1 MKRNPFYKTLQALA
15 LLLLALAT
23 MAGAATGL
31 DTDPDTQELYV
42 NMPVIGL
49 NEVEITA
56 DDIANGLTSFM
67 VYDDGGKSGDYSND
81 AFGHLSLKVP
91 TGYGVLISGTV
102 ETEVDLDKLTIYNET
117 VSGSLSLNDENR
129 LFISDE
135 VVPVA
140 FESNGSNANSGFALK
155 VFVVKRSD
163 VQVTILDGGRVYL
176 DKAEAIVGET
186 VTLTISPADGYVYG
200 GLEVKDASNKTV
212 AINVI
217 GTTATFTMP
226 ASDVTVI
233 PTWNKLYDV
242 TIENVTGG
250 DVFAVNNQALAGETV
265 TLTMYHYGLYELGG
279 LEVKDASDN
288 SVAVT
293 ITGTTATFMMPAS
306 DVTVTP
312 TWNLLYV
319 VNISSRTGGEVNS
332 DKEMAV
338 VGETVTLTI
347 APADGYVYGS
357 LEVKDA
363 SNNSVAVTVTGT
375 TATFTMP
382 TSNVYVYPA
391 WNKLYDVT
399 VAKVTGGEV
408 KADEAIVAEGAPVT
422 LTVSPAKD
430 YMLSNLEIKDE
441 NQNVVNVTIAA
452 SSFSNTA
459 SFVMPSA
466 NVTVTPTWTKI
477 HSAEGGLFV
486 NMPVSGE
493 QNITIPDGITS
504 FKLYDDGGKDGMYSY
519 NADGYLTVTAPEG
532 YVLQVSGTM
541 KSYNYKGKL
550 SVFDGENSQ
559 ATPLLNECSKGNKVG
574 TRISTGNVMTFY
586 FQSTSNY
593 STEVSDGLDLTVNVI
608 KMDLSLAEDGEGGYY
623 VNMLAQYT
631 ATLNITADDIANGVT
646 SFNVYDDGGK
656 EGKFSYNAD
665 GYLTITAPEG
675 YVLQMSGTVFYN
687 GNGNLSVYD
696 GGNSQ
701 ATPLLS
707 NVDDKD
713 IGTRIS
719 TGNVVT
725 FYFLSTAIVS
735 DYVSK
740 GFELNVQL
748 IKMDLALAKDGEGA
762 YYVNMLAQNTAT
774 LNITADDIANGVT
787 SFNIYDDGGVEYD
800 HSWNVDGYLTITV
813 PKDYVLQLTG
823 KAKTRSGGGDRCL
836 LSVFDG
842 NVTASPLLTDFEQ
855 GFDDGDIGMVVSS
868 GNVMT
873 IYLKSKWNNQT
884 TAPGLELKATLVR
897 RGFGAVA
904 ITKAGDGKFRA
915 TIDGTYTGTETLSIP
930 NEIEVDEVDYDREL
944 EVGVPVTAMLPVAL
958 PEESS
963 VNADFYTL
971 KKVEQVG
978 DRWQATMTYIGDG
991 KLPQPNTPY
1000 AFILKEGETKL
1011 EFNLNGKKA
1020 TVQTGPIQNV
1030 CGLDKDCVLD
1040 DKGNITDDWFFTG
1053 TYAYKVWNGADEE
1066 NGIEQ
1071 HPELG
1076 LAYAFAATDNP
1087 GGAAKGKFGRIVAG
1101 AHANPMRCYLR
1112 KRDANVKLVK
1122 AQQVA
1127 AASYVARYSVNYV
1140 PETIDVEF
1148 VKDDAKG
1155 GRTVLHGRMNT
1166 VTGEFKMLRDFD
1178 LKGRKVNSANKA
1190 RGAYY
1195 GKKVLKK

>member
-23 MAGAATGL
+23 MASAATEYYKM
-31 DTDPDTQELYV
+31 TIV
-42 NMPVIGL
+42 NV
-49 NEVEITA
+49 
-56 DDIANGLTSFM
+56 
-67 VYDDGGKSGDYSND
+67 DGGK
-81 AFGHLSLKVP
+81 
-91 TGYGVLISGTV
+91 
-102 ETEVDLDKLTIYNET
+102 
-117 VSGSLSLNDENR
+117 
-129 LFISDE
+129 
-135 VVPVA
+135 
-140 FESNGSNANSGFALK
+140 
-155 VFVVKRSD
+155 
-163 VQVTILDGGRVYL
+163 VTAYTD
-176 DKAEAIVGET
+176 
-186 VTLTISPADGYVYG
+186 
-200 GLEVKDASNKTV
+200 
-212 AINVI
+212 
-217 GTTATFTMP
+217 
-226 ASDVTVI
+226 
-233 PTWNKLYDV
+233 
-242 TIENVTGG
+242 
-250 DVFAVNNQALAGETV
+250 QARAGETV
-265 TLTMYHYGLYELGG
+265 VLTIEPSYYYYAGN
-279 LEVKDASDN
+279 LEVTDASDN

-293 ITGTTATFMMPAS
+293 ITGTTATFTMPAS
-306 DVTVTP
+306 DVIVTP
-312 TWNLLYV
+312 TWNLLYG
-319 VNISSRTGGEVNS
+319 VNISSRTGGEVTS
-332 DKEMAV
+332 DKSNTLA
-338 VGETVTLTI
+338 GETVTLTI
-347 APADGYVYGS
+347 TPADGYVYGS
-357 LEVKDA
+357 LEVVDA
-363 SNNSVAVTVTGT
+363 SNNAVAVEVTGN

-382 TSNVYVYPA
+382 ASDVYVYPT
-391 WNKLYDVT
+391 WNKLYNVT
-399 VAKVTGGEV
+399 VANVTGGEV
-408 KADEAIVAEGAPVT
+408 IADEAIVAEGAPVT

-466 NVTVTPTWTKI
+466 NVTVTPSWTKI

-504 FKLYDDGGKDGMYSY
+504 FKLYDDGGKDGTYSY

-541 KSYNYKGKL
+541 KSYNGYGKL
-550 SVFDGENSQ
+550 SVFDGGNSQ
-559 ATPLLNECSKGNKVG
+559 ATLLLDECTRGNEVG

-593 STEVSDGLDLTVNVI
+593 SIEVSDGLDLTVNVI

-631 ATLNITADDIANGVT
+631 ATLNITADNIANGVT
-646 SFNVYDDGGK
+646 SFKLYDDGGMD
-656 EGKFSYNAD
+656 GFFSYNAD
-665 GYLTITAPEG
+665 GYLTVTAPEG

-687 GNGNLSVYD
+687 ANENFSVFD

-701 ATPLLS
+701 STPLLQVNRPNS
-707 NVDDKD
+707 SYD
-713 IGTRIS
+713 IGTQIS

-725 FYFLSTAIVS
+725 FYFQSKANNS
-735 DYVSK
+735 NSVSK

-823 KAKTRSGGGDRCL
+823 KAKTRSGGGDRCI

-842 NVTASPLLTDFEQ
+842 NATASPLLSDFEQ
-855 GFDDGDIGMVVSS
+855 EFSDGDIGTVVSS

-873 IYLKSKWNNQT
+873 IYLKSKWNNHT

-897 RGFGAVA
+897 RGFGAVT

-930 NEIEVDEVDYDREL
+930 EGIEVDEVDYDREL
-944 EVGVPVTAMLPVAL
+944 EVGVPVTAILPVSL
-958 PEESS
+958 PDGAS

-971 KKVEQVG
+971 KKVEQVD

-1000 AFILKEGETKL
+1000 VVVLPEGETKL

-1066 NGIEQ
+1066 HGIEQ

-1112 KRDANVKLVK
+1112 KRDANVKLAT